1 MAKFR
6 YRMQSILEIK
16 KKLEEQAKNEFAAAR
31 AALNEEEDKLEQL
44 KKRKEAYED
53 EGRALRENTLN
64 IMDIIENKEALLRM
78 DEFIADQQLNVKRAQ
93 DRMEEARLALQTAMQ
108 ESKTQEKLREKA
120 FEQFV
125 KEENAR
131 ESKEI
136 DELVSYTYGRQ
147 ESIGESI
154 LSSEVGDVMTPE
166 EAKAEKQRLKEE
178 KKQLKKEQKDQ
189 KKAARARAKE
199 IASQEADLAD
209 EEETGSGS
217 VFLVTFIIVLIWI
230 AILCLVVKLDL
241 GGFGSNVLTP
251 VLKDVP
257 VVNLILPKNS
267 DTEVPADDSQS
278 YGGYSS
284 LQEAVDY
291 IKELELELERAKSAN
306 TENTD
311 RRFPS

>member
-53 EGRALRENTLN
+53 EGRTLRENTLN

-125 KEENAR
+125 KEENTR

-136 DELVSYTYGRQ
+136 DELVSYTYGR
-147 ESIGESI
+147 
-154 LSSEVGDVMTPE
+154 
-166 EAKAEKQRLKEE
+166 KA
-178 KKQLKKEQKDQ
+178 
-189 KKAARARAKE
+189 
-199 IASQEADLAD
+199 
-209 EEETGSGS
+209 
-217 VFLVTFIIVLIWI
+217 
-230 AILCLVVKLDL
+230 
-241 GGFGSNVLTP
+241 
-251 VLKDVP
+251 
-257 VVNLILPKNS
+257 
-267 DTEVPADDSQS
+267 
-278 YGGYSS
+278 
-284 LQEAVDY
+284 
-291 IKELELELERAKSAN
+291 
-306 TENTD
+306 
-311 RRFPS
+311 

>member
-53 EGRALRENTLN
+53 VGRALRENTLN
-64 IMDIIENKEALLRM
+64 IMDIIENREALLRM

-93 DRMEEARLALQTAMQ
+93 DRMEEVRLALQTAMQ

-136 DELVSYTYGRQ
+136 DELVSYTYGR
-147 ESIGESI
+147 
-154 LSSEVGDVMTPE
+154 
-166 EAKAEKQRLKEE
+166 KA
-178 KKQLKKEQKDQ
+178 
-189 KKAARARAKE
+189 
-199 IASQEADLAD
+199 
-209 EEETGSGS
+209 
-217 VFLVTFIIVLIWI
+217 
-230 AILCLVVKLDL
+230 
-241 GGFGSNVLTP
+241 
-251 VLKDVP
+251 
-257 VVNLILPKNS
+257 
-267 DTEVPADDSQS
+267 
-278 YGGYSS
+278 
-284 LQEAVDY
+284 
-291 IKELELELERAKSAN
+291 
-306 TENTD
+306 
-311 RRFPS
+311 

>member
-108 ESKTQEKLREKA
+108 ESKTHEKLREKA

-125 KEENAR
+125 KEENKR

-136 DELVSYTYGRQ
+136 DELVSYTYGR
-147 ESIGESI
+147 
-154 LSSEVGDVMTPE
+154 
-166 EAKAEKQRLKEE
+166 KA
-178 KKQLKKEQKDQ
+178 
-189 KKAARARAKE
+189 
-199 IASQEADLAD
+199 
-209 EEETGSGS
+209 
-217 VFLVTFIIVLIWI
+217 
-230 AILCLVVKLDL
+230 
-241 GGFGSNVLTP
+241 
-251 VLKDVP
+251 
-257 VVNLILPKNS
+257 
-267 DTEVPADDSQS
+267 
-278 YGGYSS
+278 
-284 LQEAVDY
+284 
-291 IKELELELERAKSAN
+291 
-306 TENTD
+306 
-311 RRFPS
+311 

>member
-31 AALNEEEDKLEQL
+31 AALNEEEDKLETL

-93 DRMEEARLALQTAMQ
+93 DRMEEVRLALQTAMQ

-136 DELVSYTYGRQ
+136 DELVSYTYGR
-147 ESIGESI
+147 
-154 LSSEVGDVMTPE
+154 
-166 EAKAEKQRLKEE
+166 KA
-178 KKQLKKEQKDQ
+178 
-189 KKAARARAKE
+189 
-199 IASQEADLAD
+199 
-209 EEETGSGS
+209 
-217 VFLVTFIIVLIWI
+217 
-230 AILCLVVKLDL
+230 
-241 GGFGSNVLTP
+241 
-251 VLKDVP
+251 
-257 VVNLILPKNS
+257 
-267 DTEVPADDSQS
+267 
-278 YGGYSS
+278 
-284 LQEAVDY
+284 
-291 IKELELELERAKSAN
+291 
-306 TENTD
+306 
-311 RRFPS
+311 

>member
-1 MAKFR
+1 MAKFK

-125 KEENAR
+125 KEENAK

-136 DELVSYTYGRQ
+136 DELVSYTYGR
-147 ESIGESI
+147 
-154 LSSEVGDVMTPE
+154 
-166 EAKAEKQRLKEE
+166 KA
-178 KKQLKKEQKDQ
+178 
-189 KKAARARAKE
+189 
-199 IASQEADLAD
+199 
-209 EEETGSGS
+209 
-217 VFLVTFIIVLIWI
+217 
-230 AILCLVVKLDL
+230 
-241 GGFGSNVLTP
+241 
-251 VLKDVP
+251 
-257 VVNLILPKNS
+257 
-267 DTEVPADDSQS
+267 
-278 YGGYSS
+278 
-284 LQEAVDY
+284 
-291 IKELELELERAKSAN
+291 
-306 TENTD
+306 
-311 RRFPS
+311 

>member
-53 EGRALRENTLN
+53 EGRTLRENTLN

-93 DRMEEARLALQTAMQ
+93 DRMEEVRLALQTAMQ

-125 KEENAR
+125 KEENAK

-136 DELVSYTYGRQ
+136 DELVSYTYGR
-147 ESIGESI
+147 
-154 LSSEVGDVMTPE
+154 
-166 EAKAEKQRLKEE
+166 KA
-178 KKQLKKEQKDQ
+178 
-189 KKAARARAKE
+189 
-199 IASQEADLAD
+199 
-209 EEETGSGS
+209 
-217 VFLVTFIIVLIWI
+217 
-230 AILCLVVKLDL
+230 
-241 GGFGSNVLTP
+241 
-251 VLKDVP
+251 
-257 VVNLILPKNS
+257 
-267 DTEVPADDSQS
+267 
-278 YGGYSS
+278 
-284 LQEAVDY
+284 
-291 IKELELELERAKSAN
+291 
-306 TENTD
+306 
-311 RRFPS
+311 

>member
-78 DEFIADQQLNVKRAQ
+78 DEVLADQQLNVKRAQ
-93 DRMEEARLALQTAMQ
+93 DRMEEVRLALQTAMQ

-125 KEENAR
+125 KEENAK

-136 DELVSYTYGRQ
+136 DELVSYTYGR
-147 ESIGESI
+147 
-154 LSSEVGDVMTPE
+154 
-166 EAKAEKQRLKEE
+166 KA
-178 KKQLKKEQKDQ
+178 
-189 KKAARARAKE
+189 
-199 IASQEADLAD
+199 
-209 EEETGSGS
+209 
-217 VFLVTFIIVLIWI
+217 
-230 AILCLVVKLDL
+230 
-241 GGFGSNVLTP
+241 
-251 VLKDVP
+251 
-257 VVNLILPKNS
+257 
-267 DTEVPADDSQS
+267 
-278 YGGYSS
+278 
-284 LQEAVDY
+284 
-291 IKELELELERAKSAN
+291 
-306 TENTD
+306 
-311 RRFPS
+311 

>member
-120 FEQFV
+120 FGQFV
-125 KEENAR
+125 KEENKR

-136 DELVSYTYGRQ
+136 DELVSYTYGR
-147 ESIGESI
+147 
-154 LSSEVGDVMTPE
+154 
-166 EAKAEKQRLKEE
+166 KA
-178 KKQLKKEQKDQ
+178 
-189 KKAARARAKE
+189 
-199 IASQEADLAD
+199 
-209 EEETGSGS
+209 
-217 VFLVTFIIVLIWI
+217 
-230 AILCLVVKLDL
+230 
-241 GGFGSNVLTP
+241 
-251 VLKDVP
+251 
-257 VVNLILPKNS
+257 
-267 DTEVPADDSQS
+267 
-278 YGGYSS
+278 
-284 LQEAVDY
+284 
-291 IKELELELERAKSAN
+291 
-306 TENTD
+306 
-311 RRFPS
+311 

>member
-78 DEFIADQQLNVKRAQ
+78 DEFIADQQLNVKRTQ

-120 FEQFV
+120 FGQFV
-125 KEENAR
+125 KEENKR

-136 DELVSYTYGRQ
+136 DELVSYTYGR
-147 ESIGESI
+147 
-154 LSSEVGDVMTPE
+154 
-166 EAKAEKQRLKEE
+166 KA
-178 KKQLKKEQKDQ
+178 
-189 KKAARARAKE
+189 
-199 IASQEADLAD
+199 
-209 EEETGSGS
+209 
-217 VFLVTFIIVLIWI
+217 
-230 AILCLVVKLDL
+230 
-241 GGFGSNVLTP
+241 
-251 VLKDVP
+251 
-257 VVNLILPKNS
+257 
-267 DTEVPADDSQS
+267 
-278 YGGYSS
+278 
-284 LQEAVDY
+284 
-291 IKELELELERAKSAN
+291 
-306 TENTD
+306 
-311 RRFPS
+311 

>member
-120 FEQFV
+120 FGQFV
-125 KEENAR
+125 KEENAK

-136 DELVSYTYGRQ
+136 DELVSYTYGR
-147 ESIGESI
+147 
-154 LSSEVGDVMTPE
+154 
-166 EAKAEKQRLKEE
+166 KA
-178 KKQLKKEQKDQ
+178 
-189 KKAARARAKE
+189 
-199 IASQEADLAD
+199 
-209 EEETGSGS
+209 
-217 VFLVTFIIVLIWI
+217 
-230 AILCLVVKLDL
+230 
-241 GGFGSNVLTP
+241 
-251 VLKDVP
+251 
-257 VVNLILPKNS
+257 
-267 DTEVPADDSQS
+267 
-278 YGGYSS
+278 
-284 LQEAVDY
+284 
-291 IKELELELERAKSAN
+291 
-306 TENTD
+306 
-311 RRFPS
+311 

>member
-31 AALNEEEDKLEQL
+31 ASLNEEEDKLEQL

-93 DRMEEARLALQTAMQ
+93 DRMEGARLALQTAMQ

-125 KEENAR
+125 KEENKR

-136 DELVSYTYGRQ
+136 DELVSYTYGR
-147 ESIGESI
+147 
-154 LSSEVGDVMTPE
+154 
-166 EAKAEKQRLKEE
+166 KA
-178 KKQLKKEQKDQ
+178 
-189 KKAARARAKE
+189 
-199 IASQEADLAD
+199 
-209 EEETGSGS
+209 
-217 VFLVTFIIVLIWI
+217 
-230 AILCLVVKLDL
+230 
-241 GGFGSNVLTP
+241 
-251 VLKDVP
+251 
-257 VVNLILPKNS
+257 
-267 DTEVPADDSQS
+267 
-278 YGGYSS
+278 
-284 LQEAVDY
+284 
-291 IKELELELERAKSAN
+291 
-306 TENTD
+306 
-311 RRFPS
+311 

>member
-31 AALNEEEDKLEQL
+31 AVLNEEEEKLEQL

-93 DRMEEARLALQTAMQ
+93 DRMEGARLALQTAMQ

-125 KEENAR
+125 KEENKR

-136 DELVSYTYGRQ
+136 DELVSYTYGR
-147 ESIGESI
+147 
-154 LSSEVGDVMTPE
+154 
-166 EAKAEKQRLKEE
+166 KA
-178 KKQLKKEQKDQ
+178 
-189 KKAARARAKE
+189 
-199 IASQEADLAD
+199 
-209 EEETGSGS
+209 
-217 VFLVTFIIVLIWI
+217 
-230 AILCLVVKLDL
+230 
-241 GGFGSNVLTP
+241 
-251 VLKDVP
+251 
-257 VVNLILPKNS
+257 
-267 DTEVPADDSQS
+267 
-278 YGGYSS
+278 
-284 LQEAVDY
+284 
-291 IKELELELERAKSAN
+291 
-306 TENTD
+306 
-311 RRFPS
+311 